1 MAKKQTGRKKRAQPA
16 DSPLPS
22 DLEDEVDKFH
32 KQREKLSLNVEDDVP
47 SDDDSIP
54 DEDDA
59 VLDVSDDSGSEELDS
74 DEEME
79 RGTRYGKRKTSPS
92 LDACLCAA

>member
-1 MAKKQTGRKKRAQPA
+1 MPKRNQKGGKKRAEPK

-22 DLEDEVDKFH
+22 DMEDEVEKFH
-32 KQREKLSLNVEDDVP
+32 KSREKLHLNMEDDDP

-59 VLDVSDDSGSEELDS
+59 VLDVSDDDDS
-74 DEEME
+74 DSIDTDDEME
-79 RGTRYGKRKTSPS
+79 RDTRYGKRKIY
-92 LDACLCAA
+92 